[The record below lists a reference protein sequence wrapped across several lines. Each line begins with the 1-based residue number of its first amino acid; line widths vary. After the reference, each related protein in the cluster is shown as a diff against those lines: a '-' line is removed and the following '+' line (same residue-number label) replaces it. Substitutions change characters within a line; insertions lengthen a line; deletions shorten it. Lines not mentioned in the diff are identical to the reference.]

1 MDLRLLA
8 TLLLWALLY
17 GTPLAAEEP
26 ASGSG
31 DVSPAPAATSGEKQA
46 ETPAQ
51 AVPPPAAPG
60 SPETFMPSE
69 EISEDLSVSFP
80 VDI

>member
-1 MDLRLLA
+1 MRLLA
-8 TLLLWALLY
+8 TLLLWALLC
-17 GTPLAAEEP
+17 GMPLAAEKP
-26 ASGSG
+26 ASVSG
-31 DVSPAPAATSGEKQA
+31 DASPAPAATSGKKQA

-51 AVPPPAAPG
+51 AVPPPAAPAE